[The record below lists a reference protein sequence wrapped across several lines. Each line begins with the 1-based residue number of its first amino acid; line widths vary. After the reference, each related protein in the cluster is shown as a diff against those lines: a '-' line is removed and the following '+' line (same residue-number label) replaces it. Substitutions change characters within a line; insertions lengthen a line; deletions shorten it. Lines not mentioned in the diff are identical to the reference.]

1 MPRAARPDSPM
12 SQNNDGSPT
21 TRSPRPRPPSPDDTD
36 DHILL
41 RELRA
46 LVDGL
51 REEVAALREQVS
63 DLRKKPSARL
73 SPDETADRL
82 GISRRTLDKL
92 EARGEIATVEVG
104 GQLRYEAREIADYIR
119 RNRRGNAGHE

>member
-1 MPRAARPDSPM
+1 M
-12 SQNNDGSPT
+12 SQNDDGSPT
-21 TRSPRPRPPSPDDTD
+21 TRSPRPRPAPSGETYET
-36 DHILL
+36 LL

-51 REEVAALREQVS
+51 REEVEALREEVS

-73 SPDETADRL
+73 SPHETADRL

-92 EARGEIATVEVG
+92 EARGEITAVEVG
-104 GQLRYEAREIADYIR
+104 GQVRYEVSELIDFIG
-119 RNRRGNAGHE
+119 RNRREGSGHE